1 MLKFIILK
9 NTLKKYKTLM
19 NKQKIFEYDN
29 NSISS
34 M

>member
-1 MLKFIILK
+1 
-9 NTLKKYKTLM
+9 M

-34 M
+34 MQNMGKSNNNYIEMTRS

>member
-1 MLKFIILK
+1 
-9 NTLKKYKTLM
+9 M

-34 M
+34 MKNMGLSNNNYIEMTRS